1 MSYDEEK
8 KLMNLAIASYRN
20 NKVDEAEQMFRDFVK
35 QFPSSTLADNACYNL
50 AKIAYGKNEKSSALI
65 WYEYLLENYPKSDAA
80 YFGQDEYV
88 ELCRELGKEVAEISD
103 ECYYNG
109 AALLKKGKIEE
120 AEAEFK
126 RLIEQ
131 YPDCEYVD
139 NAYYQLGVI
148 CKRRGDMEGAKRYA
162 EIILTQYADTDA
174 ALQCGVLLG
183 VPVSND

>member
-1 MSYDEEK
+1 MGYENEK
-8 KLMNLAIASYRN
+8 KLMDQAIATFRKGN
-20 NKVDEAEQMFRDFVK
+20 VDDAEGMFRDFIK
-35 QFPSSTLADNACYNL
+35 QYPNSSLADNACYNL
-50 AKIAYGKNEKSSALI
+50 AKIAYGKGEKTSALS
-65 WYEYLLENYPKSDAA
+65 WYEYLLENYKDSDAA

-109 AALLKKGKIEE
+109 VALLKKGKLEDAEIE
-120 AEAEFK
+120 FN

-174 ALQCGVLLG
+174 ALQCGALLSSS
-183 VPVSND
+183 VNS

>member
-8 KLMNLAIASYRN
+8 KLMDHAIASYR
-20 NKVDEAEQMFRDFVK
+20 KGEIDEAEQMFRDFIK
-35 QFPSSTLADNACYNL
+35 QFPSSSLADNACYDL
-50 AKIAYGKNEKSSALI
+50 AKIAYGKGEKSSALS

-109 AALLKKGKIEE
+109 VALLKKGKLEE
-120 AEAEFK
+120 AESEFN

-162 EIILTQYADTDA
+162 QIILTQYADTDA

-183 VPVSND
+183 APINE